1 MKSNYKKE
9 FPKKERI
16 HNSSKLIEQNKGQV
30 PVICEKD
37 PNSKI
42 EELKKTKYLIN
53 KKLTIA
59 QFISLLKIKL
69 ELESKDALFLLVKYR
84 NNYNSLTG
92 NETFDQVYEKYKD
105 SDGFLYT
112 LYTSKEIWGN

>member
-1 MKSNYKKE
+1 MNFKERFKKE
-9 FPKKERI
+9 LREKE
-16 HNSSKLIEQNKGQV
+16 SKLIIEKNPNKV

-42 EELKKTKYLIN
+42 TELKKTKYLIN

-69 ELESKDALFLLVKYR
+69 ELESKDALFLLVKCKK
-84 NNYNSLTG
+84 NYNSLTG